1 MQDAPGKSIEH
12 DLEGSGEVLCVGGD
26 PGSPFD
32 ADDCPVAQQDV
43 VHGEASD
50 AAASEADHR

>member
-1 MQDAPGKSIEH
+1 MEH
-12 DLEGSGEVLCVGGD
+12 DLDGSGEVLCVGGY
-26 PGSPFD
+26 PGSSFD